1 MGPSM
6 LGKRV
11 KTNPA
16 ATRAGL
22 CTNYVSFA
30 RSVLTAGRAI
40 SEKSWQ
46 ANIIMTKKKQSLPSF
61 FLIENDRII
70 PTNET

>member
-22 CTNYVSFA
+22 CINYVSFA

-46 ANIIMTKKKQSLPSF
+46 ANIIITKKKKKKTKSSV
-61 FLIENDRII
+61 FLDRK
-70 PTNET
+70 